1 MDFGDEGYYY
11 QYGLWLGGKLEVS
24 NSVLTLGAQDCAMNA
39 DSMEARGS
47 NSKITAAVDDEN
59 HVPVQVDDPAVI
71 LHDDLEVT
79 EGALN
84 TECPKVVI
92 EHASPYKV
100 EGDYTYEI
108 TTDGNVRI
116 LAYDGSEADVAGTS
130 RRSATLQDLFLMQM
144 RPSAAS
150 RSRTLSKR

>member
-1 MDFGDEGYYY
+1 MRTA
-11 QYGLWLGGKLEVS
+11 WKP
-24 NSVLTLGAQDCAMNA
+24 
-39 DSMEARGS
+39 RGS

-92 EHASPYKV
+92 EYASPHKV

-116 LAYDGSEADVAGTS
+116 LAYDGSEADVVVP
-130 RRSATLQDLFLMQM
+130 ATLGGPGRHGNRQLCKTCFCCKCGHPQHHVPGHSQRDERPPAVLWM
-144 RPSAAS
+144 RKP
-150 RSRTLSKR
+150 

>member
-1 MDFGDEGYYY
+1 MRTA
-11 QYGLWLGGKLEVS
+11 WKP
-24 NSVLTLGAQDCAMNA
+24 
-39 DSMEARGS
+39 RGS

-116 LAYDGSEADVAGTS
+116 LAYDGSEADVVVP
-130 RRSATLQDLFLMQM
+130 ATLGGRDVTEIGNSGKTCF
-144 RPSAAS
+144 
-150 RSRTLSKR
+150 

>member
-1 MDFGDEGYYY
+1 MHALITEDGDLIVENSTITAMDSGDEGYYY

-92 EHASPYKV
+92 
-100 EGDYTYEI
+100 
-108 TTDGNVRI
+108 
-116 LAYDGSEADVAGTS
+116 DV
-130 RRSATLQDLFLMQM
+130 
-144 RPSAAS
+144 P
-150 RSRTLSKR
+150 